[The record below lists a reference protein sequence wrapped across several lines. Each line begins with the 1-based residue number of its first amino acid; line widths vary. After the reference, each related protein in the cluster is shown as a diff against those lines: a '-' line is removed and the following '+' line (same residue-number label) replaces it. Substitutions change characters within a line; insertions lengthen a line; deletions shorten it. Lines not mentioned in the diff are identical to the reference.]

1 MGMSRLLAALA
12 ALLLLGGC
20 ETSTQPSAQVVEWM
34 PLAPNLVPPP
44 QSVQAGPP
52 PPLPEISLE
61 LPQSAR
67 MGQPFE
73 YRMTLTE
80 SRSQPLDLVA
90 LCPTFEE
97 ELFADIS
104 NGSGPLGGKHLYSLN
119 CKPVGTLKPGAQVT
133 FRMVF
138 NVPADA
144 APGTYT
150 FMFGLGY
157 WNAMSRVLQVPVTI
171 TK

>member
-1 MGMSRLLAALA
+1 MSRLLAALA

-20 ETSTQPSAQVVEWM
+20 ETSNQPSAQVIEWM
-34 PLAPNLVPPP
+34 PLAPNLTRP
-44 QSVQAGPP
+44 VQATPP

-61 LPQSAR
+61 LPLRAQI
-67 MGQPFE
+67 GQPLE

-80 SRSQPLDLVA
+80 SRSQALDLVA

-97 ELFADIS
+97 ELFADIT
-104 NGSGPLGGKHLYSLN
+104 NGKGLLGGKHIYSLN
-119 CKPVGTLKPGAQVT
+119 CKPAGTLKPGAQAT
-133 FRMVF
+133 FNMVF
-138 NVPADA
+138 KVPANA

-157 WNAMSRVLQVPVTI
+157 WNAITSVLETPVTI
-171 TK
+171 TR

>member
-1 MGMSRLLAALA
+1 MNRLLAALA

-20 ETSTQPSAQVVEWM
+20 ETSNQPSAQVIPWV
-34 PLAPNLVPPP
+34 PLAPNLVPPG
-44 QSVQAGPP
+44 GPP
-52 PPLPEISLE
+52 PPLPAVSLE

-67 MGQPFE
+67 IGHSLE
-73 YRMTLTE
+73 YLATLTE
-80 SRSQPLDLVA
+80 SRDQPLNLVA

-104 NGSGPLGGKHLYSLN
+104 NGLGPLGGKHIYSLN

-133 FRMVF
+133 FRLVF
-138 NVPADA
+138 KVPTDA

-150 FMFGLGY
+150 FVFGLGY
-157 WNAMSRVLQVPVTI
+157 GNAMTTELQVPVTI
-171 TK
+171 TR

>member
-1 MGMSRLLAALA
+1 MSRLLAALA
-12 ALLLLGGC
+12 ALLLLGAC
-20 ETSTQPSAQVVEWM
+20 ETSNQPSSQVIAWM
-34 PLAPNLVPPP
+34 PLAPNLTRPA
-44 QSVQAGPP
+44 QAAPP

-61 LPQSAR
+61 LPLRAQVGQSL
-67 MGQPFE
+67 E

-97 ELFADIS
+97 ELFGDIS

-138 NVPADA
+138 KVPAAA

-157 WNAMSRVLQVPVTI
+157 WNAMSSVLQVPVTI